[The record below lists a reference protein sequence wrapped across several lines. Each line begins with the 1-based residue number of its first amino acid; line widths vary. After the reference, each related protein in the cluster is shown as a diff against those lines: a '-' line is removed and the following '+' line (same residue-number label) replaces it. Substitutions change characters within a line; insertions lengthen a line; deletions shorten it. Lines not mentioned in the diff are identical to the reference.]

1 MMKTVL
7 TIAALLAGA
16 AITVF
21 TALVLNE
28 LGHFVDEMKGSD

>member
-1 MMKTVL
+1 MKRVL
-7 TIAALLAGA
+7 IIAALLAGA

-28 LGHFVDEMKGSD
+28 LGHFIDEVKGSD